1 MEENKEMELET
12 GDEQEKDVLALLE
25 DYFDERIVRAVKE
38 MGFEKLTPIQEQ
50 AIPYLLKGE
59 DIIGQAQTGTG
70 KTAAFGIPALQKID
84 PKSCRPS
91 SSVLPGNWQC
101 RQRTRFAK

>member
-59 DIIGQAQTGTG
+59 DI
-70 KTAAFGIPALQKID
+70 D
-84 PKSCRPS
+84 RKS
-91 SSVLPGNWQC
+91 VV
-101 RQRTRFAK
+101 

>member
-50 AIPYLLKGE
+50 AIPYLLDGE
-59 DIIGQAQTGTG
+59 DII
-70 KTAAFGIPALQKID
+70 
-84 PKSCRPS
+84 
-91 SSVLPGNWQC
+91 VLPGNWQC